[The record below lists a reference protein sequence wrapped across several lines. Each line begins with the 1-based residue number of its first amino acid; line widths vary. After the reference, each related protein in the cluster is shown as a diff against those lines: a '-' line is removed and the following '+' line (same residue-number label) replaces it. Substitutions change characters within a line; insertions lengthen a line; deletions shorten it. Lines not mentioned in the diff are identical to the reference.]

1 MCLGFCAFYI
11 RGTKKHAGG
20 LKRTG
25 VTILLQLNMIG
36 YSNIFVNEG
45 MSYSAYR
52 NLINELL
59 LAKKTT
65 GEDDSEAM
73 LHYTKMN
80 VQRMNRV
87 DKTVQLNTDLLESLN
102 GLKGKYRFLVISEG
116 WCGDAAQLVPVFDKM
131 ASSFPDKISLK
142 FVLRDQHLPLIDA
155 HLTNGGRAIPV
166 LLILDEEGKVLCKWG
181 PRPQILQSL
190 LAGWKKEST
199 DMMLIAERLHGWYA
213 KDKTQTTQQELNA
226 LVQQLLVN
234 GNS

>member
-1 MCLGFCAFYI
+1 MCLGFGAFYI

-25 VTILLQLNMIG
+25 VTILLQLIMIG

-87 DKTVQLNTDLLESLN
+87 DKTVELNADLLGSLN
-102 GLKGKYRFLVISEG
+102 DLKGKYRFLVISEG
-116 WCGDAAQLVPVFDKM
+116 WCGDAAQIVPVFDKM

-142 FVLRDQHLPLIDA
+142 FVLRDQNLPLIDA

-166 LLILDEEGKVLCKWG
+166 LLVLDEEGKVLCKWG

-226 LVQQLLVN
+226 LVQQVLIN